1 MVDTDNLIDKIDSIS
16 DLLCNIKEAMKSH
29 FYLKS
34 DVDILL
40 NGKSDTDH
48 IHDDRYFT
56 ETEVTTKLNGKSD
69 TNHTHTVDSSLN
81 ANSTNP
87 VQNKVVKDAL
97 DDKANAIHTHTV
109 DTALNNS
116 STNPVQNKVI
126 NNALNGK
133 ANTNHTHTVSNIAG
147 LEEDLSYKADK
158 DELVTVDNQW
168 IQESTNPIESRLIL
182 AELDNKAPLT
192 MTSSSNR
199 GLMSSTDKNKLDSIT
214 DGAKAKKRVPGI
226 YISSD
231 KDNTNQNLITI
242 DKGTR
247 LKVVVFN
254 QDEMGSPID
263 VYDNI
268 DNYAI
273 PNTTVHY
280 SINGAN
286 RVVDNGGT
294 IGINIG
300 PGTFDIHFMFAGSG
314 NYYQVYRSI
323 KLRID

>member
-1 MVDTDNLIDKIDSIS
+1 MVDIDSIS

-29 FYLKS
+29 FYPKS

-69 TNHTHTVDSSLN
+69 NNHTHTVDSALN

-87 VQNKVVKDAL
+87 VQNKVIKNAL
-97 DDKANAIHTHTV
+97 DDKANANHTHTI

-126 NNALNGK
+126 NTALNGK
-133 ANTNHTHTVSNIAG
+133 ANTSHTHTVSNITG

-192 MTSSSNR
+192 MASSSNR
-199 GLMSSTDKNKLDSIT
+199 GLMSSADKTKLDNIT

-231 KDNTNQNLITI
+231 KDTTNQNLITI
-242 DKGTR
+242 DRGTR

-254 QDEMGSPID
+254 QDEMGNPVDS
-263 VYDNI
+263 YSNI
-268 DNYAI
+268 SNYAI
-273 PNTTVHY
+273 PNTSVNY
-280 SINGAN
+280 SINGVNGSVAN
-286 RVVDNGGT
+286 EGT
-294 IGINIG
+294 IGINLAQ
-300 PGTFDIHFMFAGSG
+300 GTYDMHFMFAGSG